1 MVSPND
7 AFAAMKVALAAIES
21 EPRGKVADIAAFEEA
36 R

>member
-7 AFAAMKVALAAIES
+7 AFAAMNVALAAIES
-21 EPRGKVADIAAFEEA
+21 ERRGQVADIAAFEEA